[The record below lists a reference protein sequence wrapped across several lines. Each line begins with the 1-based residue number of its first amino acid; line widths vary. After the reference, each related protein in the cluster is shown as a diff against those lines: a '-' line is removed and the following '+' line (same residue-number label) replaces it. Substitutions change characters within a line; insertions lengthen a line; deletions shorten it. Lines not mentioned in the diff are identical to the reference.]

1 MNKITNIKKG
11 SPVIVA
17 ALLLGAVLTG
27 CTTIKTGSHQD
38 ESVSFSSYQ
47 TFAWI
52 ADNPLILGDGEA
64 SPVSPLSQKKIT
76 HAIESEL
83 RAKGFTYSTKR
94 DQADFV
100 LSYTV
105 GTREKIEAR
114 SYPSAYRGTWGS
126 HMYGRYYYTTEVDHR
141 TYTEGTLGID
151 IFDGNSKEPV
161 WHGWASKTIL
171 TSDRENP
178 SPAIREAVA
187 GIFKHFPSAN

>member
-1 MNKITNIKKG
+1 MNRIANFKSRSLMIAT
-11 SPVIVA
+11 
-17 ALLLGAVLTG
+17 ALFLGAVLTG
-27 CTTIKTGSHQD
+27 CATIKTGAHQD
-38 ESVSFSSYQ
+38 ESASFRTYQ

-64 SPVSPLSQKKIT
+64 TAVSPLSQKKIT
-76 HAIESEL
+76 GAIESEL
-83 RAKGFTYSTKR
+83 RAKGFRYSTDR

-105 GTREKIEAR
+105 GTREKLEAR
-114 SYPSAYRGTWGS
+114 SYPSGYRGSWGW
-126 HMYGRYYYTTEVDHR
+126 HMYGLYYYTTEVDHR

-151 IFDGNSKEPV
+151 IFDGNSKQPV

-171 TSDRENP
+171 ASDRENP

-187 GIFKHFPSAN
+187 GIFTHFPSVN